1 MKGKINI
8 LRQEEEKMLVGILY
22 NHLTFGTT
30 MEVFGE
36 LTKEGVVRLDGLRNI
51 FSKLI
56 RKFSL
61 VENIDENT
69 FLILGL
75 VNFIHKSTLEKFAQN
90 DKNKHLQNRAKYFLK
105 KK

>member
-1 MKGKINI
+1 MEIND
-8 LRQEEEKMLVGILY
+8 LTEEEEKMLVGLLY
-22 NHLTFGTT
+22 NQLTFGTT

-36 LTKEGVVRLDGLRNI
+36 LTQDGIKRLNNIRNI

-61 VENIDENT
+61 VENLDEQT

-75 VNFIHKSTLEKFAQN
+75 PSFIDKSILEKFIAD
-90 DKNKHLQNRAKYFLK
+90 DKNKHLQIRAKYFLNK
-105 KK
+105 